1 MAKNDDLDLNDNT
14 PLRGINLNLD
24 VVKSKIPTYTSQKL
38 CEMIVCERYVGFYP
52 EVSVLCMEELGKRRE
67 AGDEFQF
74 EDYIDEAYKTLP
86 KLDFTVPDLRSVLT
100 TLVTAT
106 QKAKGEK

>member
-1 MAKNDDLDLNDNT
+1 MSKDEELELNNTT
-14 PLRGINLNLD
+14 PLRGIKLNLD
-24 VVKSKIPTYTSQKL
+24 LVKSKIPSYSSEKL

-52 EVSVLCMEELGKRRE
+52 EVSVACMEELAVRRD
-67 AGDEFQF
+67 AGDQF
-74 EDYIDEAYKTLP
+74 DFETYIDNAYKTLP

-106 QKAKGEK
+106 QKVKK